1 MALIPCPEC
10 KREVSTRAIA
20 CPACG
25 CPIAEGRE
33 GAAAHATRP
42 VVDAGLLGKL
52 AAVLGAWVVAPH
64 VERTIGIVAFCLM
77 AAFVGYFLFSG
88 GR

>member
-10 KREVSTRAIA
+10 KREVSTRATA

-25 CPIAEGRE
+25 CPIAESRD
-33 GAAAHATRP
+33 GAATHATKP
-42 VVDAGLLGKL
+42 IVDAGLLGKL
-52 AAVLGAWVVAPH
+52 AAVLGAWVVASH

>member
-33 GAAAHATRP
+33 REAAPSTRP
-42 VVDAGLLGKL
+42 VVDAGVLGKL